1 MEPERGDG
9 ILNAFCIDLEEWFHV
24 CEASTPYDNPS
35 SWNTAPSLVVKD
47 TEVIMRLLDERKSKA
62 TFLTVGWVAER
73 YPDLIK
79 RLSDA
84 GHEIGCHS
92 YFHRLVYT
100 LSPEEFER
108 DMERA
113 LTVLRQASGQ
123 PVTAF
128 RAPGFSMKP
137 ECFWAYPI
145 LRKHGI
151 TVDVSVVPAPRDH
164 GGIDGFNRDPIVL
177 HTKTGSLK
185 VFPVSIMSVFGK
197 RVPFSGGGYL
207 RLFTKPV
214 IRYGFQQNHREGR
227 PVMTYI
233 HPREINPQ
241 QPRLDLSRL
250 KSFKYYVNIDTAED
264 KLRWLLRTYRF
275 GTVSEVLA
283 TIPTFDEYQL
293 VNGDIVSLSGVSP
306 SRAGDLA
313 AQVRT

>member
-1 MEPERGDG
+1 MRPDRGSDM
-9 ILNAFCIDLEEWFHV
+9 LNAFCIDLEEWFHV
-24 CEASTPYDNPS
+24 CEVSTPYDNPAT
-35 SWNTAPSLVVKD
+35 WNAAPSLVVKD
-47 TEVIMRLLDERKSKA
+47 TEVIMRLLDERKAKA

-92 YFHRLVYT
+92 FFHRLVYT

-108 DMERA
+108 DIEHA
-113 LTVLRQASGQ
+113 LSVLRLTSGQ

-128 RAPGFSMKP
+128 RAPGFSMKR

-164 GGIDGFNRDPIVL
+164 GGIDGFHRDPIVL
-177 HTKTGSLK
+177 HTDAGNLK
-185 VFPVSIMSVFGK
+185 VFPVSIMSVFGR

-207 RLFTKPV
+207 RLFTRPV
-214 IRYGFQQNHREGR
+214 IRYGFRQNHSQGR

-233 HPREINPQ
+233 HPREIDPQ
-241 QPRLDLSRL
+241 QPRLQLPRL
-250 KSFKYYVNIDTAED
+250 KSFKYYVNIATAEE
-264 KLRWLLRTYRF
+264 KLRWLLKTYRF
-275 GTVSEVLA
+275 GTVADVLS
-283 TIPTFDEYQL
+283 TIDKFDEYQL
-293 VNGDIVSLSGVSP
+293 VNGNVIPLTNVPVTHAP
-306 SRAGDLA
+306 DLA
-313 AQVRT
+313 AQAHT

>member
-1 MEPERGDG
+1 MAAGNGNDF
-9 ILNAFCIDLEEWFHV
+9 LNAFCIDLEEWFHV
-24 CEASTPYDNPS
+24 CEVSTPYDNPTT
-35 SWNTAPSLVVKD
+35 WDKAPSQVVHD
-47 TEVIMRLLDERKSKA
+47 TEVIMRLLDEAKARA

-73 YPDLIK
+73 HPSLIK
-79 RLSDA
+79 RLADA

-92 YFHRLVYT
+92 FFHRLVYT
-100 LSPEEFER
+100 LTPEEFDR
-108 DMERA
+108 DMARA
-113 LTVLRQASGQ
+113 VKSLREISGQ

-164 GGIDGFNRDPIVL
+164 GGIDGFSRDAFVL
-177 HTKTGSLK
+177 HTGEGAMK
-185 VFPVSIMSVFGK
+185 VFPVSVMSAFGK

-207 RLFTKPV
+207 RLFTMPI
-214 IRYGFQQNHREGR
+214 IRYGFRQNHRAGR

-241 QPRLDLSRL
+241 QPKLQLPAL

-264 KLRWLLRTYRF
+264 KLRTLLREYRF
-275 GTVSEVLA
+275 GTVAESLA
-283 TIPTFDEYQL
+283 QIRNLDECEL
-293 VNGDIVSLSGVSP
+293 VNGEIVPRPAASHA
-306 SRAGDLA
+306 RASNVA
-313 AQVRT
+313 AKAS